1 MPTEP
6 TVMAASRE
14 DGHLAT
20 ASSFYPSLSANCLFL
35 LCFVLAAFSAISCH
49 LFQKIGQNPPPIKH
63 IAQKTFESSDRCEA
77 NRENEKDVC
86 FSVLRQRE
94 RERER
99 GIIGGGSAGNRLISK
114 PTPDAGTALCLNKS
128 LWYLC
133 FMYCVVLCCNL

>member
-6 TVMAASRE
+6 TVIAASRE

-35 LCFVLAAFSAISCH
+35 LCFVLAAFTFSAISCH

-77 NRENEKDVC
+77 NRENEKYVC

-94 RERER
+94 REREASLEEAAR
-99 GIIGGGSAGNRLISK
+99 PIG
-114 PTPDAGTALCLNKS
+114 
-128 LWYLC
+128 
-133 FMYCVVLCCNL
+133 